1 MKCYRNNELLK
12 HTVNGKVVIDWTQKQ
27 ELVSVIN
34 IDENKNINNVLILA
48 LDYFKCNENLKSN
61 ETMPAIE
68 ENNQNDRNY
77 LTQTNSPSDKKE
89 VIVWILLKKSKKKL
103 ELLLVWD

>member
-1 MKCYRNNELLK
+1 MDGRKHEFIVNLNIRLESVDMKMHSDLDCIEEVVNYNIILETNDSVVRIENHFQTKGNFQMKYYRNNELLK

-48 LDYFKCNENLKSN
+48 LN
-61 ETMPAIE
+61 
-68 ENNQNDRNY
+68 
-77 LTQTNSPSDKKE
+77 
-89 VIVWILLKKSKKKL
+89 
-103 ELLLVWD
+103 